1 MKMMKLRIFDH
12 TGSLPVR
19 MQSMLCPR
27 RVSSAEWKGEVLK
40 NESGGVALVLVMW
53 IMVVL
58 IAIAGEFSYSMRT
71 EVNIARNFKEEEQA
85 YQLALAGIE
94 QAKLEILSVK
104 SGETVSLNDED
115 ILTFG
120 DAEEDERDEE
130 TAIERSGDLGQGK
143 FSYVI
148 TDEDGKMNINTEPL
162 ERLKYVFLESGVDV
176 TDVDTI
182 VDSIIDW
189 RDTNDLHMLNG
200 AEEDYY
206 RSLDRPYSCKN
217 APFDTMEELLLVQ
230 GMSKEIL
237 YGTLAGEEGEE
248 DEEKT
253 FEGVEKYFTVY
264 GINGININTASVTV
278 LEALFGIEKAND
290 IISQRETVTIS
301 SPMVN
306 GKVASEIFTVIS
318 TGMNSDGTI
327 KRSIKTVLQRKNK
340 DLETLY
346 WNDNIIG

>member
-1 MKMMKLRIFDH
+1 MKLKIFEQMS
-12 TGSLPVR
+12 SLSIKQQIR
-19 MQSMLCPR
+19 LR
-27 RVSSAEWKGEVLK
+27 KGRVSSAQWCGYVPK
-40 NESGGVALVLVMW
+40 NENGGVALVLVMW

-94 QAKLEILSVK
+94 QAKLEIISIK
-104 SGETVSLNDED
+104 SGEIVSLDDED

-120 DAEEDERDEE
+120 DTEDEEDR
-130 TAIERSGDLGQGK
+130 IQRSGTLGGGE

-162 ERLKYVFLESGVDV
+162 EKLKYVFLESGVDV
-176 TDVDTI
+176 TEVDTI

-189 RDTNDLHMLNG
+189 RDPNDLHMLNG

-206 RSLDRPYSCKN
+206 RSLERPYSCKN
-217 APFDTMEELLLVQ
+217 APFDAMEELLLVQ

-237 YGTLAGEEGEE
+237 YGTQEEEETDEDNE

-253 FEGVEKYFTVY
+253 FDGVEKYFTVY
-264 GINGININTASVTV
+264 GINGININTASAAV
-278 LEALFGIEKAND
+278 LEAVFGIEKAND

-301 SPMVN
+301 SPIAK
-306 GKVASEIFTVIS
+306 GKVSSEFFTVIS

-327 KRSIKTVLQRKNK
+327 KRSIKTVLQRKNEE
-340 DLETLY
+340 LETLY